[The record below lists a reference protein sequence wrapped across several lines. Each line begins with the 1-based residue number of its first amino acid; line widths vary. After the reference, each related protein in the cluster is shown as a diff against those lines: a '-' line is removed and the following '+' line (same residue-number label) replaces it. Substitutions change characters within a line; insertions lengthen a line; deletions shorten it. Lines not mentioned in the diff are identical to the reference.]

1 MSSIDR
7 PIRDLAQTD
16 DFVSR
21 HIGPRFELS
30 EMLSE
35 IGLSSMDALIEKA
48 VPAAIFDGSQL
59 TFRKVERKRMFSRSF
74 GSWRTP
80 INR

>member
-7 PIRDLAQTD
+7 LIRDLAQTD
-16 DFVSR
+16 HFVSR
-21 HIGPRFELS
+21 HIGPRNTELS

-35 IGLSSMDALIEKA
+35 IGFSSMDL
-48 VPAAIFDGSQL
+48 QL
-59 TFRKVERKRMFSRSF
+59 TSRKVERKRMFSRSF
-74 GSWRTP
+74 CSWRRL